1 MESTPPPPKQG
12 LLGWKIMSPELK
24 GSCGENL
31 KRSSSSKASSLS
43 EVAPVKTSLSVVPL
57 LINLCHPLLNMRS
70 FVNCV
75 VCLPYAL
82 PLLYI
87 SLFVQEQTSVKSNP
101 GIGLCMACQ
110 RQYVRIVCLSSQ
122 PHPVAAPQTASPLH
136 DLYCCS
142 VIHCFS
148 AAFGMLGFPLS
159 WGLIE
164 TGLRIDFYWSVMDG
178 WRRGNGKPRFIQR
191 SEPDQRKLHVF
202 IYLFAESP
210 HRLIFCHREKH
221 IKIKWYCPLNAAF
234 QRQEICWIFQ
244 HKRSLL
250 VFPPLVGSTCPYSF
264 IKPKLNPHES
274 FNDVQLILH
283 RCAARRYHRKIHLC
297 RHDVSPLI
305 TLCVRFCV
313 CVRGHKAV
321 RWVCF
326 VYVYVLVSHI
336 VWPQHG
342 YHENSMTG
350 DITAAVWHHC

>member
-1 MESTPPPPKQG
+1 
-12 LLGWKIMSPELK
+12 MSPELK

-110 RQYVRIVCLSSQ
+110 RHYVRIVCLSSQ

-159 WGLIE
+159 
-164 TGLRIDFYWSVMDG
+164 
-178 WRRGNGKPRFIQR
+178 
-191 SEPDQRKLHVF
+191 
-202 IYLFAESP
+202 
-210 HRLIFCHREKH
+210 
-221 IKIKWYCPLNAAF
+221 
-234 QRQEICWIFQ
+234 
-244 HKRSLL
+244 
-250 VFPPLVGSTCPYSF
+250 
-264 IKPKLNPHES
+264 
-274 FNDVQLILH
+274 
-283 RCAARRYHRKIHLC
+283 
-297 RHDVSPLI
+297 
-305 TLCVRFCV
+305 
-313 CVRGHKAV
+313 
-321 RWVCF
+321 
-326 VYVYVLVSHI
+326 
-336 VWPQHG
+336 
-342 YHENSMTG
+342 
-350 DITAAVWHHC
+350 